1 MQCFKSKI
9 FFINRFFEWETL
21 KGGKKQPY
29 YIYLKKDTKIEAQNK
44 TMTEIEG
51 ENNNEKETDVKDFHI
66 KKEPEE
72 SITVKAEEDAQFGE
86 KRLLTMAGL
95 FDCWKPPNVC
105 DSSAVQKLI
114 SSHCQI
120 LKVL

>member
-1 MQCFKSKI
+1 M
-9 FFINRFFEWETL
+9 

-29 YIYLKKDTKIEAQNK
+29 YIYLKEDTKIEVQNK

-72 SITVKAEEDAQFGE
+72 SITVKAEEVAQFGE
-86 KRLLTMAGL
+86 KRLLTMAGW

-105 DSSAVQKLI
+105 DSSAV
-114 SSHCQI
+114 
-120 LKVL
+120 